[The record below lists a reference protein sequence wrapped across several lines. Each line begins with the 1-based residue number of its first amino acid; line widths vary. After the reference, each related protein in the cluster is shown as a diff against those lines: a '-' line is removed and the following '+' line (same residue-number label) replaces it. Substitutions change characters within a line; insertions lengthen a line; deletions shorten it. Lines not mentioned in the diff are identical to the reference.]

1 MWLGTAFHLGWCF
14 LELCLRISCSHVLL
28 VTCSGT
34 TVKLA
39 SRGHEEVVIA
49 GIDEY
54 GYLRVQ
60 CKNGQELSLQP
71 DGNTFDIMKGL
82 IAMK

>member
-1 MWLGTAFHLGWCF
+1 M
-14 LELCLRISCSHVLL
+14 
-28 VTCSGT
+28 
-34 TVKLA
+34 KLA
-39 SRGHEEVVIA
+39 SRGHEEVVIV

-60 CKNGQELSLQP
+60 CKSRQELSLQP

-82 IAMK
+82 ITMK

>member
-1 MWLGTAFHLGWCF
+1 MSLQ
-14 LELCLRISCSHVLL
+14 LETSLKDNFPVCA
-28 VTCSGT
+28 CSGAK
-34 TVKLA
+34 VRLA
-39 SRGHEEVVIA
+39 SRSHEEVEVR

-60 CKNGQELSLQP
+60 CSSGEELSLQP
-71 DGNTFDIMKGL
+71 DGNSFDIMKGL

>member
-1 MWLGTAFHLGWCF
+1 M
-14 LELCLRISCSHVLL
+14 
-28 VTCSGT
+28 
-34 TVKLA
+34 KLA
-39 SRGHEEVVIA
+39 SRGHEEVVIV

-71 DGNTFDIMKGL
+71 DGNTFDIMKGYE
-82 IAMK
+82 IAE